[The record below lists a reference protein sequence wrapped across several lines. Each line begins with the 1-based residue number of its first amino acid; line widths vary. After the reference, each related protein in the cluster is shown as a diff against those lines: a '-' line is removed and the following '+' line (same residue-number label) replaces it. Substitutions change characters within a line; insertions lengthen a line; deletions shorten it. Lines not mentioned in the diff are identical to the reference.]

1 VAANY
6 TFLASFLSASA
17 VLLAAISLG
26 IAITTGYFRPQNL
39 AVWIA
44 GNLVLG
50 SAALSVVIFFTG
62 RFVAISKP
70 LFVAIFLVCLV
81 SGLLR
86 FRKNLPEWR
95 IAPSLPSLW
104 ILAAIGM
111 LYFALYVFT
120 ASFPETSPD
129 GSSYHLGYL
138 ARYIAAGHIYNVETS
153 FYPMLSQGF
162 EMLYLPALLF
172 GGGPA
177 TALFHTLFVSVM
189 LLLFAG
195 LGELL
200 PISTP
205 ELAAAAVV
213 FYVSPVVG
221 RTATTA
227 YVDPAAACIC
237 LGAVYFTLLACREL
251 KTAHLI
257 FAGICCSF
265 ALSVKLSTLPIVPLC
280 LFLLLIKARPRWKN
294 SWKNITIFLVA
305 CCAIEAVW
313 LGRNW
318 IWYGNPIIP
327 FGDSLFPNPY
337 VHASFEME
345 YRQDLAHFN
354 GLSLSPSL
362 FLETTVRGFI
372 SQGLVGPLYLLFPLA
387 AIILILKK
395 KFLWPIATLVMLLA
409 YPQNLGTRFLE
420 PALPFAAL
428 TIVGAIAALVP
439 RMVTPVAIVAAV
451 ACWPS
456 VVDSYAQAHP
466 FARALPAP
474 TEETIFHRPAVTP
487 WLAAHLN
494 AYPTV
499 SYLNVHLPADANVFA
514 QSGLPLF
521 YVRQNIRVWYESA
534 ENERLRDVLWMG
546 LQPAI
551 YPLVHV
557 TLHLPSPSAVTHL
570 RLIPDHVSPQAK
582 WSISEISPTPSR
594 STCAPNSYDCQ
605 FLTDGNPLTV
615 WRNWE
620 PLTNAAH
627 IDLNFKEPVT
637 LSTLEL
643 LCPRNTTSI
652 GFRIE
657 TCQGEDCRSI
667 PTTTSIQD
675 VNPERAEFLAQEFH
689 RVGIRYLLLED
700 ANLIAS
706 AQLSLREL
714 FADKQLHL
722 FEVASK

>member
-1 VAANY
+1 M
-6 TFLASFLSASA
+6 SASG

-26 IAITTGYFRPQNL
+26 TAITTGYFRPQSI

-50 SAALSVVIFFTG
+50 SAALSVIVFFTG
-62 RFVAISKP
+62 LFVAISKP
-70 LFVAIFLVCLV
+70 LFVAIFLVCLA
-81 SGLLR
+81 SGAWRL
-86 FRKNLPEWR
+86 RKNLPEWR
-95 IAPSLPSLW
+95 PASSSLSLW
-104 ILAAIGM
+104 ILTVIGA

-138 ARYIAAGHIYNVETS
+138 ARYIAAGHIYKVETS

-189 LLLFAG
+189 VLLFAG
-195 LGELL
+195 LGEVL
-200 PISTP
+200 PIATP
-205 ELAAAAVV
+205 ELAAAAIV

-237 LGAVYFTLLACREL
+237 LAAVYFTLLACLEL
-251 KTAHLI
+251 KLAHLI

-265 ALSVKLSTLPIVPLC
+265 ALSVKLSTLPIVLLC
-280 LFLLLIKARPRWKN
+280 LFLLLIRARPGWKN
-294 SWKNITIFLVA
+294 ATIFLVA

-327 FGDSLFPNPY
+327 FGDGLFPNRY
-337 VHASFEME
+337 VHASFETE
-345 YRQDLAHFN
+345 YRQDLAHFS

-372 SQGLVGPLYLLFPLA
+372 SQGIIGPLYLLFPLA
-387 AIILILKK
+387 AIILILKR
-395 KFLWPIATLVMLLA
+395 KFLWPAATLVMLLA

-428 TIVGAIAALVP
+428 TIVAAIATLAP
-439 RMVTPVAIVAAV
+439 RMVTSLAIVAAV

-474 TEETIFHRPAVTP
+474 AEEAIFHRLELTP
-487 WLAAHLN
+487 WLEQHLN
-494 AYPTV
+494 AYPTLA
-499 SYLNVHLPADANVFA
+499 YLNAHLPADANVFA
-514 QSGLPLF
+514 QSGLPLL

-534 ENERLRDVLWMG
+534 ENERLRDVLFMG
-546 LQPAI
+546 LQPAL

-557 TLHLPSPSAVTHL
+557 TLHLSSPTTATRL
-570 RLIPDHVSPQAK
+570 RLRPDRVSPQSE
-582 WSISEISPTPSR
+582 WSISEISPNPSK
-594 STCAPNSYDCQ
+594 STCAPNPYDCP
-605 FLTDGNPLTV
+605 LLSDGNPLTV

-627 IDLNFKEPVT
+627 IDLDFKEPVT
-637 LSTLEL
+637 LSALEL
-643 LCPRNTTSI
+643 LCPKNTASV
-652 GFRIE
+652 GFRLE
-657 TCQGEDCRSI
+657 TCQGEDCR
-667 PTTTSIQD
+667 PLPATTSIQD
-675 VNPERAEFLAQEFH
+675 IQPDRAEFLAQEFH

-706 AQLSLREL
+706 AQPLLKEL
-714 FADKQLHL
+714 FADRQVHL

>member
-1 VAANY
+1 MAANY
-6 TFLASFLSASA
+6 TFLASLLSASA

-26 IAITTGYFRPQNL
+26 ITITTGYFRPQS
-39 AVWIA
+39 AVVWIA

-50 SAALSVVIFFTG
+50 SAALSVIVFFTG
-62 RFVAISKP
+62 RFIAISKP
-70 LFVAIFLVCLV
+70 LFVAIFLVCLA

-86 FRKNLPEWR
+86 LRKNLPDWR
-95 IAPSLPSLW
+95 IAPSGLNLW
-104 ILAAIGM
+104 ILTAIGM

-138 ARYIAAGHIYNVETS
+138 ARYIAAGHIYKVESS

-177 TALFHTLFVSVM
+177 AALFHTLFVSVM

-195 LGELL
+195 LGEVFPLS
-200 PISTP
+200 PP
-205 ELAAAAVV
+205 ELAAAAIV
-213 FYVSPVVG
+213 FYVAPVVG

-237 LGAVYFTLLACREL
+237 LAAVYFTLLACREL

-257 FAGICCSF
+257 FAGVCCSF
-265 ALSVKLSTLPIVPLC
+265 ALSVKLTTLPIVPLC
-280 LFLLLIKARPRWKN
+280 LLLLLIKARPGWKQVCA
-294 SWKNITIFLVA
+294 FVA
-305 CCAIEAVW
+305 AGFAMEAVW
-313 LGRNW
+313 LGRDW

-327 FGDSLFPNPY
+327 FGDGLFPNPY
-337 VHASFEME
+337 VHASFEAE

-354 GLSLSPSL
+354 GLSLSSSL

-372 SQGLVGPLYLLFPLA
+372 SQGIIGPLYLLFPLA
-387 AIILILKK
+387 AIVLILKK
-395 KFLWPIATLVMLLA
+395 KYLWPAATLLMLFA

-428 TIVGAIAALVP
+428 TIVSAIAALVP

-474 TEETIFHRPAVTP
+474 VEETIFHRPSVTP
-487 WLAAHLN
+487 WLEQHLN
-494 AYPTV
+494 AYPIVT
-499 SYLNVHLPADANVFA
+499 YLNVRVPADAEVFA

-521 YVRQNIRVWYESA
+521 YVRQNVRVWYESA
-534 ENERLRDVLWMG
+534 DNERLRDVLLMG

-551 YPLVHV
+551 YPLVHA
-557 TLHLPSPSAVTHL
+557 TLHLTSPTATTRL
-570 RLIPDHVSPQAK
+570 RLRPDRVSPQAE
-582 WSISEISPTPSR
+582 WSISEMSPTPSR
-594 STCAPNSYDCQ
+594 LTCAPNPYDCP
-605 FLTDGNPLTV
+605 FLMDGNPLTV
-615 WRNWE
+615 WRNWQ

-627 IDLNFKEPVT
+627 IDLDFKEPVT
-637 LSTLEL
+637 LSALEL
-643 LCPRNTTSI
+643 LCPRNTASV
-652 GFRIE
+652 GFRLE
-657 TCQGEDCRSI
+657 TCQGEDCRPI
-667 PTTTSIQD
+667 PATTSIQD
-675 VNPERAEFLAQEFH
+675 VNPDREGFLVREFR
-689 RVGIRYLLLED
+689 RVGIGYLLLED

-706 AQLSLREL
+706 APPSLKEL
-714 FADKQLHL
+714 FADRQVHL

>member
-1 VAANY
+1 MAANY
-6 TFLASFLSASA
+6 TFLASLLSACA

-26 IAITTGYFRPQNL
+26 IAITAGYFRPRNIG
-39 AVWIA
+39 VWIA

-50 SAALSVVIFFTG
+50 SAGLSVVVFFAG
-62 RFVAISKP
+62 RFIAISRP
-70 LFVAIFLVCLV
+70 LFVAIFLVCIA

-86 FRKNLPEWR
+86 LRKSLPDVR
-95 IAPSLPSLW
+95 IAPSSLSLW
-104 ILAAIGM
+104 ILTVLGM
-111 LYFALYVFT
+111 AYFALYVFT

-138 ARYIAAGHIYNVETS
+138 ARYIAAGNIYKVETS

-172 GGGPA
+172 GGAPA
-177 TALFHTLFVSVM
+177 AALFHTLFVSVM

-195 LGELL
+195 LGEVL
-200 PISTP
+200 PLSTP
-205 ELAAAAVV
+205 QLAAAAIV
-213 FYVSPVVG
+213 FYVAPVVG

-237 LGAVYFTLLACREL
+237 LAAVYFTLLACREL

-280 LFLLLIKARPRWKN
+280 LFLLLIKVRPA
-294 SWKNITIFLVA
+294 WKNIAIFLAA

-318 IWYGNPIIP
+318 IWYGDPLIP
-327 FGDSLFPNPY
+327 FGDGLFPNPY
-337 VHASFEME
+337 VHASFEAE

-362 FLETTVRGFI
+362 FLETTIRGFI
-372 SQGLVGPLYLLFPLA
+372 SQGIIGPLYLLFPLA

-395 KFLWPIATLVMLLA
+395 KYVWPGATLLMLLA
-409 YPQNLGTRFLE
+409 YPLNLGTRFLE

-428 TIVGAIAALVP
+428 TIVSAIAALMP

-474 TEETIFHRPAVTP
+474 AQETIFHRPSVTP
-487 WLAAHLN
+487 WLEQHLN
-494 AYPTV
+494 AYPVVT
-499 SYLNVHLPADANVFA
+499 YLNTHVPVNANVLA
-514 QSGLPLF
+514 QSGLPLL
-521 YVRQNIRVWYESA
+521 YLRQNIRVWYESA
-534 ENERLRDVLWMG
+534 ENERLRDVLFMG

-551 YPLVHV
+551 YPFVHV
-557 TLHLPSPSAVTHL
+557 TLHLSSPTNATRVRL
-570 RLIPDHVSPQAK
+570 RPDRVSPQAE
-582 WSISEISPTPSR
+582 WSIGEVSPGPSQL
-594 STCAPNSYDCQ
+594 TCAPNPYDCP
-605 FLTDGNPLTV
+605 FLVDGNPLTV
-615 WRNWE
+615 WRSWQ
-620 PLTNAAH
+620 PLTKDAH
-627 IDLNFKEPVT
+627 VDLDFKEPVT
-637 LSTLEL
+637 LSALEL
-643 LCPRNTTSI
+643 LCTRNTTSV
-652 GFRIE
+652 GFRLE
-657 TCQGEDCRSI
+657 TCQKEDCRPI
-667 PTTTSIQD
+667 PAITSIGNVSPD
-675 VNPERAEFLAQEFH
+675 RAGFLAQEFR

-706 AQLSLREL
+706 APPSLKEL
-714 FADKQLHL
+714 FADRQVHL